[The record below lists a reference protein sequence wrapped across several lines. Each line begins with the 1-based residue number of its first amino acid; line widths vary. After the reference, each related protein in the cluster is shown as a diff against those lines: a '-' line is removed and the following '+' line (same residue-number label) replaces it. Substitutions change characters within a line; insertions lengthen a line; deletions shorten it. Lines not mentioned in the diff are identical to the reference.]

1 MERGKKV
8 LIVEPDATTAEKLH
22 QVLRKERFSV
32 SITDRAS
39 EAIRAVQKEHFSV
52 LILDVGIKDM
62 AWDEMF
68 AIVKGID
75 PGLPI
80 IMTSDHNTPELEVS
94 ILRQRAFY
102 YHVKSLGTDD
112 LVLAVRSAIEKPLT
126 HG

>member
-1 MERGKKV
+1 MDRGKKI
-8 LIVEPDATTAEKLH
+8 LIVEPDGKMSEKLR
-22 QVLRKERFSV
+22 QVLMKERFAV
-32 SITDRAS
+32 SLTDRAS
-39 EAIRAVQKEHFSV
+39 EAIRTVQKEHFSV

-102 YHVKSLGTDD
+102 YHVKSFGTED

-126 HG
+126 HR

>member
-1 MERGKKV
+1 MDRGKKI
-8 LIVEPDATTAEKLH
+8 LIVEPDGKMSEKLR
-22 QVLRKERFSV
+22 QVLMKERFAV
-32 SITDRAS
+32 SLTDRAS
-39 EAIRAVQKEHFSV
+39 EAIRTVQKEHFSV

-102 YHVKSLGTDD
+102 YHVKSFGTED
-112 LVLAVRSAIEKPLT
+112 LVLAVKSAIEKPLT

>member
-1 MERGKKV
+1 MDRGKKI
-8 LIVEPDATTAEKLH
+8 LIVEPDATTAEKLR
-22 QVLRKERFSV
+22 QVLTKEHFSF
-32 SITDRAS
+32 SITYRAS
-39 EAIRAVQKEHFSV
+39 EAIRAIQQEHVSV
-52 LILDVGIKDM
+52 LILDVSVKDM

-75 PGLPI
+75 SSLPI

-102 YHVKSLGTDD
+102 YHVKSFGTED

>member
-1 MERGKKV
+1 MDRGKKI
-8 LIVEPDATTAEKLH
+8 LIVEPDAKMSEKLR
-22 QVLRKERFSV
+22 QVLRKEHFSV

-39 EAIRAVQKEHFSV
+39 EAIRALQKEHVSV
-52 LILDVGIKDM
+52 LILDVGVKDM

-75 PGLPI
+75 SGLPI

-102 YHVKSLGTDD
+102 YHVKSFGTED

>member
-1 MERGKKV
+1 
-8 LIVEPDATTAEKLH
+8 LT
-22 QVLRKERFSV
+22 KEHFSF

-39 EAIRAVQKEHFSV
+39 EAIRAIQQEHVSV
-52 LILDVGIKDM
+52 LILDVSVKDM

-75 PGLPI
+75 SSLPI

-102 YHVKSLGTDD
+102 YHVKSFGTED

>member
-1 MERGKKV
+1 MS
-8 LIVEPDATTAEKLH
+8 EKLR
-22 QVLRKERFSV
+22 QVLMKERFAV
-32 SITDRAS
+32 SLTDRAS
-39 EAIRAVQKEHFSV
+39 EAIRTVQKEHFSV

-102 YHVKSLGTDD
+102 YHVKSFGTED

-126 HG
+126 HR

>member
-22 QVLRKERFSV
+22 QVLGKERFSV
-32 SITDRAS
+32 SKTDRAS